1 MSLKGL
7 PFFHSTSISRSLTF
21 GLTRQF
27 GMMVSKSKMFNSY
40 EVHSHE
46 IKEVQ
51 THDKWHQGQ
60 RGKQEP
66 GKGFNLTEIDLRL
79 SSTRRYKLKGKGLG
93 LRSKREM
100 FPEVE
105 SSLYR
110 LHGRGSTARR
120 EDGVTTISQAEKHEE
135 P

>member
-1 MSLKGL
+1 
-7 PFFHSTSISRSLTF
+7 
-21 GLTRQF
+21 
-27 GMMVSKSKMFNSY
+27 MVSKSKMFNSY

-51 THDKWHQGQ
+51 TQLMINGIKDRVVSKSQG
-60 RGKQEP
+60 RV
-66 GKGFNLTEIDLRL
+66 NLTETDLRL
-79 SSTRRYKLKGKGLG
+79 SSTRRYKLKDKGLG
-93 LRSKREM
+93 LRSKREV

-110 LHGRGSTARR
+110 LTAGGSTARQ
-120 EDGVTTISQAEKHEE
+120 EDGVTTISQAEKPKE